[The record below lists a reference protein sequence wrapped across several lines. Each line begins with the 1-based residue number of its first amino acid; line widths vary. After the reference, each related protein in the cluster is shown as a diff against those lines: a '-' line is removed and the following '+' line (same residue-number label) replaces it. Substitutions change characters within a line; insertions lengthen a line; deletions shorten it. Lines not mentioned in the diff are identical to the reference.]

1 MKTVSR
7 LQYFTQENLL
17 FTYEEQ
23 VKLISSYGCDCVH
36 LKIANCNEEAY
47 LKIAQKCVKIA
58 HENNSKLIVWDYP
71 KVAKRVQ
78 ADGVHFTHYDSGLLK
93 NFNKLKE
100 EFFLSCSVKTLEDV
114 IGLKH
119 EFDYLFLGPYE
130 NRNSENEQSSLIG
143 ITGYKTLID
152 EMVKKQLHIPVIAGG
167 GIRLTDVAFL
177 APTGIHGLAIS
188 DGILEVQDVSL
199 EIKKFQAA
207 IKSGWEI

>member
-23 VKLISSYGCDCVH
+23 VKLISSYGCDSVH

-100 EFFLSCSVKTLEDV
+100 EFFLSCSVNTLEDV

>member
-36 LKIANCNEEAY
+36 LKIANFNEEAY

-71 KVAKRVQ
+71 KVAKRVH
-78 ADGVHFTHYDSGLLK
+78 ADGVHFTHYDSDLLK

-100 EFFLSCSVKTLEDV
+100 EFFLSCSVKALEDV

>member
-1 MKTVSR
+1 MKTISR
-7 LQYFTQENLL
+7 LQYFTQESLL

-23 VKLISSYGCDCVH
+23 VKLMSSYGCDSVH
-36 LKIANCNEEAY
+36 LKIKNSTEKGY
-47 LKIAQKCVKIA
+47 LKIAEKCVKIA

-71 KVAKRVQ
+71 DVALKIH
-78 ADGVHFTHYDSGLLK
+78 ADGVHFTDPNSIELK
-93 NFNKLKE
+93 VVKKCSQQFVMG
-100 EFFLSCSVKTLEDV
+100 CSVNSLDDI
-114 IGLKH
+114 IGLQH

-130 NRNSENEQSSLIG
+130 NRTSESEQSTIIG

-152 EMVKKQLHIPVIAGG
+152 EMVKKQLYIPVIAAG

-177 APTGIHGLAIS
+177 APSGIYGLAIS
-188 DGILEVQDVSL
+188 TEVIEVHDVLL